1 MVAWRGVGD
10 GEREFPLPSLV
21 TVSVSL
27 GSAKPTRSPPAAA
40 FQVRAPFP
48 LSTPLARP
56 FRLHW
61 TSPFNTRLRRLAPSS
76 TGASTIPPTPPPQPA
91 RAAVQWREAG
101 RRQRGARARRWWPH
115 WWRCLG
121 SASPPTSS
129 ARSSTGTPRRC
140 SRRRPRAPPATAT
153 ATRARSSTFRKV
165 RLRPPRCLLRSWRS
179 ALFFLDPTDA
189 IGSCPSLCFCAAL
202 VCTASSAYAAAAIYE
217 LELGFAVR
225 KTYILYSQWM
235 ILRFGIWVM
244 VTRRSDSDICDQP
257 AYPCPPF
264 LVSQA
269 ILACLLKFQE
279 KNILVL

>member
-1 MVAWRGVGD
+1 MTALVALLGLGLAAYIVGPQLYWHAAEVLTAAAACPACD
-10 GEREFPLPSLV
+10 CNCDARPLLDLPEGAPPPPSL
-21 TVSVSL
+21 
-27 GSAKPTRSPPAAA
+27 
-40 FQVRAPFP
+40 
-48 LSTPLARP
+48 
-56 FRLHW
+56 
-61 TSPFNTRLRRLAPSS
+61 
-76 TGASTIPPTPPPQPA
+76 PPQILA
-91 RAAVQWREAG
+91 
-101 RRQRGARARRWWPH
+101 
-115 WWRCLG
+115 
-121 SASPPTSS
+121 
-129 ARSSTGTPRRC
+129 
-140 SRRRPRAPPATAT
+140 
-153 ATRARSSTFRKV
+153 
-165 RLRPPRCLLRSWRS
+165 LRS
-179 ALFFLDPTDA
+179 FFLDPTDA